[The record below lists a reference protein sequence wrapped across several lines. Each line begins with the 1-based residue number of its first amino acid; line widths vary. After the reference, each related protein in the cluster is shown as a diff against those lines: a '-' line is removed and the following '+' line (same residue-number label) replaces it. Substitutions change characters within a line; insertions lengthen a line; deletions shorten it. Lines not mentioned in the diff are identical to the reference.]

1 MKLFDLS
8 GKTAI
13 VTGGNRGLGLGMT
26 EGLLKAGAKVCII
39 ASSDRVFAA
48 VDELSQQ
55 DYDVIGL
62 KCDLFDEKQ
71 TETVFHQAVSNLGGK
86 LDILINNAGVQRRH
100 PAEQFPLS
108 DWDDV
113 LNVNLRVVFQL
124 CQLAA
129 NHMIPNGGGK
139 IINIASLLTF
149 FGGITVPAYAASK
162 GGVGQLTRALSNEW
176 ASKGINVN
184 AIAPG
189 YMETD
194 MNEKLIEDKEVR
206 YKEIS
211 ARIPQGR
218 WGTAEDMMGTAIF
231 LASAASDY
239 LNGTIIPVDGGYIG
253 R

>member
-1 MKLFDLS
+1 MKLFDLQ

-26 EGLLKAGAKVCII
+26 EGLLEAGAKVCII
-39 ASSDRVFAA
+39 ASSDRVLTA
-48 VDELSQQ
+48 VEELTQKG
-55 DYDVIGL
+55 YDVIGL
-62 KCDLFDEKQ
+62 KCDLYDQAQTAQVFEEAVKQ
-71 TETVFHQAVSNLGGK
+71 LGGR
-86 LDILINNAGVQRRH
+86 LDILVNNAGIQRRS
-100 PAEQFPLS
+100 PATDFSLS

-113 LNVNLRVVFQL
+113 LNINLRVVFQL

-139 IINIASLLTF
+139 IINIASLLTY

-162 GGVGQLTRALSNEW
+162 GGVGQLTKALSNEW
-176 ASKGINVN
+176 ASQGININ

-194 MNEKLIEDKEVR
+194 MNEALLEDREGR

-218 WGTAEDMMGTAIF
+218 WGTPQDMMGAAIF
-231 LASAASDY
+231 LASAASNY
-239 LNGTIIPVDGGYIG
+239 LNGVIIPVDGGYIG